1 MMILSEIPVLQE
13 TVAQWRIQRDR
24 IAFVP
29 TMGNLHEGHLQLV
42 KTAKTLAAKVIVS
55 VFVNSMQFDR
65 ASDLKNYPRTLE
77 VDKARLEDLKV
88 NLLFTP
94 THSEIYPNSTQEI
107 THVDVPGLS
116 TILCGASRP
125 GHFRGVAT
133 VVAKL
138 FNIVQPDV
146 AVFGEKDFQQ
156 LMLIRRMVADLNIPV
171 EIVGVMTVREP
182 DGLAMSSRNSYL
194 SVAERSKAPLFYK
207 TLKALVYTIKQGER
221 DYPKILDKA
230 KQKLKKQGFI
240 PDYLSIL
247 RQQDL
252 TLAQAEDVDIV
263 VLGATWLGNARLI
276 DNITLCLKDRH

>member
-1 MMILSEIPVLQE
+1 MMILSEILVLQE
-13 TVAQWRIQRDR
+13 AVAQWHTKTDR

-65 ASDLKNYPRTLE
+65 ASDLNNYPRTLE
-77 VDKARLEDLKV
+77 EDKARLEKLGVD
-88 NLLFTP
+88 LLFTP
-94 THSEIYPNSTQEI
+94 SHCEIYPNDTQET
-107 THVDVPGLS
+107 THVEVPGLS
-116 TILCGASRP
+116 NILCGASRP

-146 AVFGEKDFQQ
+146 AVFGEKDYQQ

-171 EIVGVMTVREP
+171 EIVGVTTVRES
-182 DGLAMSSRNSYL
+182 DGLAMSSRNNYL
-194 SVAERSKAPLFYK
+194 SVAERRKAPLLYK
-207 TLKALVYTIKQGER
+207 TLKGLVYSIKQGER
-221 DYPKILDKA
+221 DYAKVLHKA
-230 KQKLKKQGFI
+230 KRKLKKHGYI

-252 TLAQAEDVDIV
+252 ALAQAEDVDLV
-263 VLGATWLGNARLI
+263 VLGAAWLGNARLI
-276 DNITLCLKDRH
+276 DNITLCLNDRH